1 MSWHDRDNP
10 TAGDGSGGTSGPP
23 GMGGPGGDWR
33 NVRPTLD
40 NPLTWSIPLGRWFG
54 VAVRIHVLFLLY
66 IVIQLLRASGPQEIS
81 QTTTPW
87 LDIAVVSMVALFV
100 VVLLHECGHLV
111 ASRMVGGRADEMLLW
126 PLGGLAFAQLSRHW
140 LAHLIAAAGGPVVN
154 FLICAFLTPVLGVA
168 TGGHWWGVAI
178 PNPLEPFAAIEEQG
192 IGESWLMMSLYLANM
207 VSSIML
213 WFNLLPMFPLDG
225 GRIMQACLWS
235 RLGYARSM
243 RAAVRVGYFV
253 ALLLVVFAAVQR
265 LWLVLGVA
273 GLGLAVCYTTHRQFQ
288 FTEQVMGDDE
298 YAYSA
303 APRAGQAERVSRP
316 TWSQRRA
323 RRRAAQQRADAVE
336 LDRILQKI
344 ADQGMGSLSGAERKL
359 LKRATDQR
367 RGRGRE

>member
-10 TAGDGSGGTSGPP
+10 TAGDGPP

-54 VAVRIHVLFLLY
+54 VVMRIHVLFLLY
-66 IVIQLLRASGPQEIS
+66 VVIQLLRASGSQELS
-81 QTTTPW
+81 DTKTPW
-87 LDIAVVSMVALFV
+87 LDIAGASMGALFV
-100 VVLLHECGHLV
+100 VVLLHECGHVV
-111 ASRMVGGRADEMLLW
+111 ASRLVGGRADEMLLW
-126 PLGGLAFAQLSRHW
+126 PLGGLAFAQLPRYW

-154 FLICAFLTPVLGVA
+154 LSICAFLTLLLGVA
-168 TGGHWWGVAI
+168 SEWRWWGIAI
-178 PNPLEPFAAIEEQG
+178 PNPLDPFAAIEEKG
-192 IGESWLMMSLYLANM
+192 ISESWLMMSLYLTNT
-207 VSSIML
+207 VSYILL

-225 GRIMQACLWS
+225 GRMMQACLWS

-265 LWLVLGVA
+265 LWPVLGVA
-273 GLGLAVCYTTHRQFQ
+273 GLGLAVCYATHRQFQ
-288 FTEQVMGDDE
+288 FTEQVMGVDE
-298 YAYSA
+298 YAYSVS
-303 APRAGQAERVSRP
+303 PRVGQAERALRP

-344 ADQGMGSLSGAERKL
+344 VDQGMGSLSGAERKL

-367 RGRGRE
+367 RSRGGDGG